1 MFRNI
6 FAGGPR
12 LNELTGGTQS
22 TTSSGAKAMPSR
34 IHSTFVFKQVL
45 RIGREALAGQLHSRS
60 RPSIETFLRTA
71 RIRPGNAGH
80 EWSLRPELLVVTSK
94 AESQKFVR
102 FEAAGRVAY
111 GRMAGGEIEELAGS
125 IFNGINPT
133 GVMVRREEVRLL
145 VPCEP
150 TKVVAVG
157 LNYASHQVF
166 VKAAEGGFTTPGG
179 KPLDMTKPVIFA
191 KFPSSL
197 IPDGADIV
205 FPEGAT
211 NVHFEGELALVV
223 GRKATRVS
231 EAAAKDHVFGVSIC
245 NDLVD
250 REWLLND
257 LQWFRAKGSDGF
269 GPMGPAIVTGLD
281 YSNLRLR
288 TWVNGDLR
296 QDSSTRDLVYSPDK
310 LLSYVSQWIT
320 LLPGD
325 VIFTGTPGQ
334 TQAVSRG
341 DRIEIEIEGIGRLSN
356 SVAA

>member
-1 MFRNI
+1 MT
-6 FAGGPR
+6 PR
-12 LNELTGGTQS
+12 
-22 TTSSGAKAMPSR
+22 A
-34 IHSTFVFKQVL
+34 
-45 RIGREALAGQLHSRS
+45 
-60 RPSIETFLRTA
+60 ET
-71 RIRPGNAGH
+71 
-80 EWSLRPELLVVTSK
+80 
-94 AESQKFVR
+94 QKFVR

-111 GRMAGGEIEELAGS
+111 GRIIGDEIEELAGS
-125 IFNGINPT
+125 MYDAIDAT
-133 GVMVRREEVRLL
+133 GVIFSRDDVRLL

-197 IPDGADIV
+197 IPDGAPIV

-211 NVHFEGELALVV
+211 NVHFEGELALVI
-223 GRKATRVS
+223 GRKASRVS
-231 EAAAKDHVFGVSIC
+231 EAAAKDYVLGVSIC

-325 VIFTGTPGQ
+325 VIFTGTPGE
-334 TQAVSRG
+334 TQAVTRG
-341 DRIEIEIEGIGRLSN
+341 DMIEIEIEGVGRLSN
-356 SVAA
+356 SVAG

>member
-1 MFRNI
+1 M
-6 FAGGPR
+6 A
-12 LNELTGGTQS
+12 T
-22 TTSSGAKAMPSR
+22 
-34 IHSTFVFKQVL
+34 
-45 RIGREALAGQLHSRS
+45 
-60 RPSIETFLRTA
+60 RPDI
-71 RIRPGNAGH
+71 
-80 EWSLRPELLVVTSK
+80 
-94 AESQKFVR
+94 QKYVR
-102 FEAAGRVAY
+102 FETGGRTAY
-111 GRMAGGEIEELAGS
+111 GRWREGAIDELEGS
-125 IFNGINPT
+125 IFNGASPT
-133 GVMVRREEVRLL
+133 GATYSLEQIRLL

-150 TKVVAVG
+150 SKVVAVG
-157 LNYASHQVF
+157 LNYESHQEF
-166 VKAAEGGFTTPGG
+166 VSSAEGRFTTPGG

-223 GRKATRVS
+223 GAKATRVS
-231 EAAAKDHVFGVSIC
+231 EKEARNYVFGVSVC

-257 LQWFRAKGSDGF
+257 LQWFRAKGADAF

-296 QDSSTRDLVYSPDK
+296 QDSSTSELVYSPDK
-310 LLSYVSQWIT
+310 LLSYISQFVT
-320 LLPGD
+320 LMPGD
-325 VIFTGTPGQ
+325 VIFTGTPGK

-341 DRIEIEIEGIGRLSN
+341 DKIEVEIEGVGRLSN
-356 SVAA
+356 SVAG